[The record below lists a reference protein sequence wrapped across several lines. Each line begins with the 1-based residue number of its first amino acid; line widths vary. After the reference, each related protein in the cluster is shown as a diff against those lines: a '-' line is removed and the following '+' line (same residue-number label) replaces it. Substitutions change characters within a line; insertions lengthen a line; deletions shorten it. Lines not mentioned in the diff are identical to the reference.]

1 MTATSGTTAEVWGS
15 TWVPG
20 PPPIDALA
28 DGTGY
33 SVAWVRVHDGPMLQV
48 VVEGN
53 AAPEPG
59 ITGRVWSMPVDDEH
73 IDVFTPGDGA
83 AA

>member
-1 MTATSGTTAEVWGS
+1 MTATTGTKAEVWGS

-33 SVAWVRVHDGPMLQV
+33 SVAWVRVADGPMLQV
-48 VVEGN
+48 VVEGG

-59 ITGRVWSMPVDDEH
+59 TPGRVRSMPVDDEQ
-73 IDVFTPGDGA
+73 IDVFTPDNGVGA
-83 AA
+83 